1 MASNRGKCIFCDIMA
16 GKLPAEIVYRDQ
28 VCIVLLDAFPL
39 TRGHLLVIPHQHA
52 QHVEELPAA
61 SVAQLFDVATR
72 FSAMWRGRG
81 GVSATNL
88 MLNNGWAANQ
98 HVPHVHLHVIPRRR
112 GDTLLMVWR
121 FLTRFFNP
129 LSYVGRRQRLARE
142 AIRIRELVASHIE
155 SAGDAAA
162 SSNRGL

>member
-1 MASNRGKCIFCDIMA
+1 MASNRSKCIFCDILA
-16 GKLPAEIVYRDQ
+16 GKLPAEIVYRDD

-52 QHVEELPAA
+52 QHVEELPGPSA
-61 SVAQLFDVATR
+61 AQLFDVATR
-72 FSAMWRGRG
+72 FSAMWRGQD

-112 GDTLLMVWR
+112 GDTLPMVWR
-121 FLTRFFNP
+121 FLTRFLNP
-129 LSYVGRRQRLARE
+129 FSYIGRQQRLARE
-142 AIRIRELVASHIE
+142 AASIRELVARHVE
-155 SAGDAAA
+155 AVGDTA
-162 SSNRGL
+162 SSKQAP